1 MSEPMSNQS
10 KPKVY
15 LQLASST
22 IRGSNMKRIW
32 KNNKTTS
39 RKRNK
44 DQILKLTNAKSKK
57 WFVTVIAYVKRK
69 ENRFNVH

>member
-1 MSEPMSNQS
+1 M
-10 KPKVY
+10 
-15 LQLASST
+15 ASST
-22 IRGSNMKRIW
+22 IRGNNMKRIW

-44 DQILKLTNAKSKK
+44 DRILKLTNAKSKK
-57 WFVTVIAYVKRK
+57 LFVTVIAYVKHK

>member
-1 MSEPMSNQS
+1 
-10 KPKVY
+10 
-15 LQLASST
+15 
-22 IRGSNMKRIW
+22 MKRIW

-44 DQILKLTNAKSKK
+44 DQILKLTNAKSKQ